1 MNNRIKLN
9 LKDLIKNKLL
19 QMKVKLEKKKRCYQ
33 SHPTRKINQGML
45 DLLILEEENEFHL
58 LLNNIN

>member
-1 MNNRIKLN
+1 
-9 LKDLIKNKLL
+9 
-19 QMKVKLEKKKRCYQ
+19 MKVKLEKKKRCYQ